1 MNKQAESLR
10 CDVVAYRSFLSSRYR
25 CQIRSGSDGVQ

>member
-10 CDVVAYRSFLSSRYR
+10 CYTVAYRSFLSVYGIIVNQKRK
-25 CQIRSGSDGVQ
+25 